1 MSGAFSRP
9 LLGIILVQVCI
20 HSSMAGMRMAAP
32 LHALRGGQPAWTVG
46 LLLALFAVA
55 PIALAL
61 RSGRLADRWGF
72 HRPIRLATGV
82 CVAGGLLATL
92 SQSLAGPVAT
102 YVLLCTGALCAGA
115 AANMVVIASQRTA
128 GMMAADN
135 LQRVQVFSWLGLAP
149 ALSNAIGPV
158 LAGLLIDAAGFQAA
172 FGVLALLP
180 FAALHWAR
188 RVPARGESG
197 GAPAGAR
204 AARPGTGSAGA
215 LLRAPA
221 RRRRWRLYWL
231 LSARGDMHAFLLPIL
246 GHERGLSASAIGTIL
261 GLFAGAVTVVRLA
274 IPLLVHRLSHAQV
287 LTGAMLLTAA
297 VFSAYPFV
305 RGAPAMAFCA
315 VLLGLA
321 LGSVQPMIMST
332 LHHITP
338 DGHHGEVIALRSMV
352 VNLSSSVMPV
362 LFGAAGTALGVGT
375 LFWAM
380 GAVVASGSLLARR
393 IAAWARP
400 A

>member
-20 HSSMAGMRMAAP
+20 HSSMAGLRMAAP
-32 LHALRGGQPAWTVG
+32 LHALRGGQSAWAVG
-46 LLLALFAVA
+46 LLLALFALA
-55 PIALAL
+55 PIALAMH
-61 RSGRLADRWGF
+61 SGRLADRWGF

-82 CVAGGLLATL
+82 CVTGGLLATL
-92 SQSLAGPVAT
+92 SQSLAGPAT
-102 YVLLCTGALCAGA
+102 YALLCLGALCAGA
-115 AANMVVIASQRTA
+115 AANMVVIATQRTA

-149 ALSNAIGPV
+149 AVSNAVGPV

-188 RVPARGESG
+188 RVPARGETG
-197 GAPAGAR
+197 GAPAAAQ
-204 AARPGTGSAGA
+204 AARPATGSAWAVLRSPA
-215 LLRAPA
+215 LLRLLLLN
-221 RRRRWRLYWL
+221 WM
-231 LSARGDMHAFLLPIL
+231 LSASWDMHAFLLPIL

-297 VFSAYPFV
+297 VFAVYPFV
-305 RGAPAMAFCA
+305 RGAPAMALCA
-315 VLLGLA
+315 ILLGLA

-352 VNLSSSVMPV
+352 VNLSSTVMPV
-362 LFGAAGTALGVGT
+362 LFGAAGAALGVGM

-393 IAAWARP
+393 IAVWAQP

>member
-9 LLGIILVQVCI
+9 LLGMILVQICI
-20 HSSMAGMRMAAP
+20 HSSMAGLRMAAP
-32 LHALRGGQPAWTVG
+32 LHVLRGGQAAWAVG
-46 LLLALFAVA
+46 LLLALFAMA
-55 PIALAL
+55 PIALAMH
-61 RSGRLADRWGF
+61 SGRLADRWGF
-72 HRPIRLATGV
+72 HRPIRLATVV
-82 CVAGGLLATL
+82 CVAGGLMATL
-92 SQSLAGPVAT
+92 SQSLTGPAS
-102 YVLLCTGALCAGA
+102 YLLLCLGALGAGA

-135 LQRVQVFSWLGLAP
+135 LQRMQVFSWLGLAP
-149 ALSNAIGPV
+149 AVSNAIGPV

-188 RVPARGESG
+188 RVPGRGESG
-197 GAPAGAR
+197 GSPAGAQASR
-204 AARPGTGSAGA
+204 SAAGSPRA
-215 LLRAPA
+215 LLRSPA
-221 RRRRWRLYWL
+221 LLRLLLLNWM
-231 LSARGDMHAFLLPIL
+231 LSASWDMHAFLLPIL

-274 IPLLVHRLSHAQV
+274 IPLLAHRLSQAQV

-297 VFSAYPFV
+297 VFAVYPFV
-305 RGAPAMAFCA
+305 RSAPPMALCA
-315 VLLGLA
+315 ILLGLA
-321 LGSVQPMIMST
+321 LGSVQPMVMST

-352 VNLSSSVMPV
+352 VNLSSMVMPV
-362 LFGAAGTALGVGT
+362 LFGAAGAALGVGT

-380 GAVVASGSLLARR
+380 GAVLALGSLLARR
-393 IAAWARP
+393 MAAWAQP

>member
-20 HSSMAGMRMAAP
+20 HSSMAGLRMAAP
-32 LHALRGGQPAWTVG
+32 LHALRGGQSAWAVG
-46 LLLALFAVA
+46 LLLALFALA
-55 PIALAL
+55 PIALAMH
-61 RSGRLADRWGF
+61 SGRLADRWGF

-82 CVAGGLLATL
+82 CVAGGLLATV
-92 SQSLAGPVAT
+92 SQSLAGPAT
-102 YVLLCTGALCAGA
+102 YALLCLGALCAGA
-115 AANMVVIASQRTA
+115 AANMVVIATQRTA

-149 ALSNAIGPV
+149 AVSNAVGPV

-180 FAALHWAR
+180 FAALYWAR
-188 RVPARGESG
+188 RVPSRGETG
-197 GAPAGAR
+197 GAPAAAR
-204 AARPGTGSAGA
+204 AARSAAGSSWA
-215 LLRAPA
+215 LLRSPA
-221 RRRRWRLYWL
+221 LLRLLLLNWM
-231 LSARGDMHAFLLPIL
+231 LSASWDMHAFLLPIL

-274 IPLLVHRLSHAQV
+274 IPLLAHRLSQAQV

-297 VFSAYPFV
+297 VFAVYPFV
-305 RGAPAMAFCA
+305 HGAPPMALCA
-315 VLLGLA
+315 ILLGLA

-352 VNLSSSVMPV
+352 VNLSSTVMPV

-393 IAAWARP
+393 MAAWAQP